1 MSQFS
6 FENKNLLIG
15 NQTWSDIVGGKSS
28 FPLFTML
35 ETMKGIV
42 QRNGAVMIAMPNEQE
57 IKDRMDRLDE
67 VQRVAQNANATRE
80 TLGLEPVNLQEIG
93 L

>member
-6 FENKNLLIG
+6 FDNKNLLIG
-15 NQTWSDIVGGKSS
+15 NQTWGDIVGGKNT

-35 ETMKGIV
+35 TTFKSIV
-42 QRNGAVMIAMPNEQE
+42 ESNGAVMIAMPNEQE
-57 IKDRMDRLDE
+57 IQDRMDRLEE
-67 VQRVAQNANATRE
+67 VSGVAQRANAKRV